1 MNIDTTA
8 ALYGAQKK
16 APVINKDDN
25 DIALKKQ
32 TDTFEALL
40 LKTLLDTSMK
50 DEDPLYGKDPGDKI
64 YKSMYREKLSEASSG
79 GFGLSELLF
88 NYLKTNSKGS

>member
-1 MNIDTTA
+1 MTVDTST
-8 ALYGAQKK
+8 ALYGAQKQAPIIDTDVNDK
-16 APVINKDDN
+16 A
-25 DIALKKQ
+25 LREQ

-50 DEDPLYGKDPGDKI
+50 DEDPLYGKDAGDKI
-64 YKSMYREKLSEASSG
+64 YKSMYREKLSEVASG

-88 NYLKTNSKGS
+88 NYLKQNK